1 MPTPEAAQEAILLDT
16 HAWLWLMTG
25 AADRFSQA
33 TLELVEAAARAG
45 AVLIPA
51 IAVWEVAMQDAKGR
65 ITLDAPCDI
74 WVERALSA
82 PGVRLIPLSP
92 RIAVDSTR
100 LPGRF
105 HGDPA
110 DRMIVATA
118 RATQA
123 TLITCDG
130 KILEYAKLGYVRAR
144 DL

>member
-1 MPTPEAAQEAILLDT
+1 MPDTARNSVLLDT
-16 HAWLWLMTG
+16 HTWLWLMTG
-25 AADRFSQA
+25 ATERFSQSA
-33 TLELVEAAARAG
+33 LDLIEAAAQSS

-51 IAVWEVAMQDAKGR
+51 IAVWEVAMLDAKGR
-65 ITLDAPCDI
+65 ISLDCPCDI

-82 PGVRLIPLSP
+82 PGVQLVPLTA
-92 RIAVDSTR
+92 RIAIDSTR
-100 LPGRF
+100 LPGSF

-123 TLITCDG
+123 SLLTCDT
-130 KILEYAKLGYVRAR
+130 KILDYAKLGYVRAR

>member
-1 MPTPEAAQEAILLDT
+1 MPEAVQNAVLLDT

-33 TLELVEAAARAG
+33 TLDFVDAAARAG
-45 AVLIPA
+45 AVFVPA

-82 PGVRLIPLSP
+82 PGVKLIPLSP

-100 LPGRF
+100 LPGSF

-123 TLITCDG
+123 TLLTCDG

>member
-1 MPTPEAAQEAILLDT
+1 MPDAAQNAVLLDT
-16 HAWLWLMTG
+16 HSWLWLMTG
-25 AADRFSQA
+25 ASDRFSQA
-33 TLELVEAAARAG
+33 TRDLVEAAAQAG

-74 WVERALSA
+74 WIERALAA
-82 PGVRLIPLSP
+82 PGVKLIPLTP

-100 LPGRF
+100 LPGSF

-123 TLITCDG
+123 TLVTCDG

>member
-1 MPTPEAAQEAILLDT
+1 MPDAMQKALLLDT

-25 AADRFSQA
+25 ATDRFSQPTLDLIEA
-33 TLELVEAAARAG
+33 TAQSN
-45 AVLIPA
+45 AVLVPA
-51 IAVWEVAMQDAKGR
+51 IAVWEVAMLDAKGR
-65 ITLDAPCDI
+65 ITLDSPCDI

-82 PGVRLIPLSP
+82 PGVQLIPLSP

-100 LPGRF
+100 LPGNF

-123 TLITCDG
+123 TLLTFDA
-130 KILEYAKLGYVRAR
+130 KILDYAKLGFVRAR
-144 DL
+144 SL